1 MKIRF
6 SKKIVVG
13 VSLGLALFTFAVLV
27 VYWHTGAEPAVLI
40 GAVFGY
46 AVNQLWQL
54 AGIKRA
60 EIKKGEKENDI

>member
-27 VYWHTGAEPAVLI
+27 VYWHTGSEPAVLI

-46 AVNQLWQL
+46 AINQL
-54 AGIKRA
+54 
-60 EIKKGEKENDI
+60 